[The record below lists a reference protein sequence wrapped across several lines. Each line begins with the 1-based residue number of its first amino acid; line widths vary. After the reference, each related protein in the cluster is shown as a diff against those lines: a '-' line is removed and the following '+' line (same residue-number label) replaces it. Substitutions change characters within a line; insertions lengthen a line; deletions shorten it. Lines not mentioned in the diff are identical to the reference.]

1 MSRDSSTRYDIQR
14 EREGE
19 EKFREIW
26 TSREEINRLIGR
38 SMKVKVSPFS
48 GNGEFSSNEIEFYS
62 KAASTLQTALNWDV
76 RWSEGIRFISSRI
89 GKADP
94 PIGGERHRR
103 LNYANTVISLV

>member
-1 MSRDSSTRYDIQR
+1 MIYKEK
-14 EREGE
+14 EREKKNF
-19 EKFREIW
+19 EKSDW

-103 LNYANTVISLV
+103 LNYANTVISPV